1 MYVCVKCNV
10 KTMISRI
17 WLNPRKM
24 LVSSIN
30 YPYIYKIF
38 FVRPS
43 REEFKRYQCEPNVGI
58 HQSFICQRWII
69 QRPQTLR
76 CSTSLICHPS
86 LFSISVYQWTFVAM
100 KNIFRQSVAMM
111 HSHVLEQLIEI
122 TRLFLSSP
130 S

>member
-43 REEFKRYQCEPNVGI
+43 QRIQKIPMRTERWYSSVIHLSTMDNPETADSTVLHVSHLPSVSIFYLCLSVDVRRYEKYI
-58 HQSFICQRWII
+58 
-69 QRPQTLR
+69 
-76 CSTSLICHPS
+76 
-86 LFSISVYQWTFVAM
+86 
-100 KNIFRQSVAMM
+100 
-111 HSHVLEQLIEI
+111 
-122 TRLFLSSP
+122 
-130 S
+130 

>member
-30 YPYIYKIF
+30 YLYIYKIF

-43 REEFKRYQCEPNVGI
+43 QRIQKIPMRIERWYSSVI
-58 HQSFICQRWII
+58 HLSTMDN
-69 QRPQTLR
+69 PETLR